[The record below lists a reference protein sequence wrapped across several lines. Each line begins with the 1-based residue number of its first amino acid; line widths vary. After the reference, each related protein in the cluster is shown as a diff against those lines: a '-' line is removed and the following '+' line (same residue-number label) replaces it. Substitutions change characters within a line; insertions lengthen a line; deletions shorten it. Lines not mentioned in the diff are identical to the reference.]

1 MKRKLLSNSWMTKSV
16 SKLSKNQIL
25 CEKKLKKRTKQTKG
39 GHNHFKLLFETT
51 TTKNQK
57 ETLLF

>member
-1 MKRKLLSNSWMTKSV
+1 MTKSV

-39 GHNHFKLLFETT
+39 GQKHFKLLFETT